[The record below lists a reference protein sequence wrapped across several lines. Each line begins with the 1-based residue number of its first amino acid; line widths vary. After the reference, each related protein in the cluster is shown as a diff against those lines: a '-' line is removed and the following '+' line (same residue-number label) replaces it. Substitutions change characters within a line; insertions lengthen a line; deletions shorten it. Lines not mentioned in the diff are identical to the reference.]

1 MSIAAATIPNTASE
15 PLAHEFE
22 EVFRE
27 HSQFIYRSAYSVTGN
42 RQDAE
47 DVVQNIFVKLLERKL
62 PSALINNPRGYLYR
76 AAVNQALNA
85 VRSRKRQR
93 LDDDVELHDVP
104 SREAG
109 QGEDSQVR
117 RLLLDAIAQ
126 LKPKAVEILILR
138 YEHNFSDAE
147 IAQMLGT
154 SRGTVAVTLNRT
166 RARLK
171 TFMDAASGDKR

>member
-1 MSIAAATIPNTASE
+1 MSIAAATVPNTASE

-27 HSQFIYRSAYSVTGN
+27 HSQFVYRSAYSVTGN

-47 DVVQNIFVKLLERKL
+47 DVVQNIFVKLLERRL
-62 PSALINNPRGYLYR
+62 PSALINHPRGYLYR
-76 AAVNQALNA
+76 AAVNQALNT

-93 LDDDVELHDVP
+93 LDEDFELHDVP
-104 SREAG
+104 SRETQ
-109 QGEDSQVR
+109 QGEDTQVR

-138 YEHNFSDAE
+138 YEHNCSDAE

-154 SRGTVAVTLNRT
+154 SRGAVAVALNRT

-171 TFMDAASGDKR
+171 ALMDASGDQR